1 MRCVVTGKT
10 GQIVTALIEAGHRRG
25 IEIIALGRPEL
36 DLAEPT
42 TIAAAIQSSR
52 ADIVINAAA
61 YTGVDHAE
69 SDGATAMAIN
79 ATGAGAVAA
88 AAMVI
93 GAPIIHLSTDYV
105 FSGDKTGAYLETDQ
119 PDPRS
124 VYGQTKLAGE
134 KLVASSNPRHVI
146 VRTSWVFSAHG
157 QNFLRTM
164 LRLAQTRA
172 SIGVVGDQR
181 GSPSYAPDIAD
192 ALLDMV
198 KAVMRHE
205 NEANNYGIFHMTGA
219 GETSWAGFASAIFED
234 VALRGGKVSEVKT
247 ITTAEYPT
255 AAYRPA
261 NSCLDGAKV
270 RDVYGI
276 TLPVWQDAVGRC
288 LDRLVGKSH
297 F

>member
-10 GQIVTALIEAGHRRG
+10 GQIVTALIEAGQRRG

-36 DLAEPT
+36 DLADPA
-42 TIAAAIQSSR
+42 TITSAIQNAR

-69 SDGATAMAIN
+69 SDPAIAMAIN

-88 AAMVI
+88 AASVI
-93 GAPIIHLSTDYV
+93 GAPILHLSTDYV
-105 FSGDKTGAYLETDQ
+105 FSGETTGAYVETDQ

-124 VYGQTKLAGE
+124 VYGHTKLAGE
-134 KLVASSNPRHVI
+134 GLVARSNPRHVI

-192 ALLDMV
+192 ALLDV
-198 KAVMRHE
+198 ATAVLAPE
-205 NEANNYGIFHMTGA
+205 NHANPFGIFHMTGA
-219 GETSWAGFASAIFED
+219 GETTWAGFANAIFEG
-234 VALRGGKVSEVKT
+234 VALRGGKVADIKT

-261 NSCLDGAKV
+261 NSCLNGAKL

-276 TLPVWQDAVGRC
+276 TLPAWQDAVGRC
-288 LDRLVGKSH
+288 LDQLDGTL
-297 F
+297 